1 MFDYEI
7 RYLKR
12 DGSTSLV
19 YRPPIC
25 MGDREAL
32 QAVMPAGDRE
42 TGDFARV
49 EVWRGLERIEVIAL
63 EHAA

>member
-25 MGDREAL
+25 IGDREARE
-32 QAVMPAGDRE
+32 AVMPADA
-42 TGDFARV
+42 FAKV
-49 EVWRGLERIEVIAL
+49 EIWRGLERIEVIAL

>member
-1 MFDYEI
+1 MADYEI

-19 YRPPIC
+19 YRPSRC
-25 MGDREAL
+25 VGDRDAR
-32 QAVMPAGDRE
+32 QAVMPTEDVA
-42 TGDFARV
+42 TV
-49 EVWRGLERIEVIAL
+49 EIWRGLDRIEVIPL